1 MKKLLWPKN
10 KIVVAITCLII
21 PVFLNCTC
29 KHCCKKDSTKTS
41 SGKIYNEP
49 GVQNQQELDSIKA
62 IKLKQKLK
70 TLENNK

>member
-1 MKKLLWPKN
+1 MKKLLWQKN
-10 KIVVAITCLII
+10 KIAIAIICLLI
-21 PVFLNCTC
+21 PIFMNCTC
-29 KHCCKKDSTKTS
+29 KHCCKNDSTKTT

-49 GVQNQQELDSIKA
+49 GVQNQHELDSIKA

>member
-1 MKKLLWPKN
+1 MKKLLLPKN
-10 KIVVAITCLII
+10 KIIVATACLLI
-21 PVFLNCTC
+21 PVFMNCTC
-29 KHCCKKDSTKTS
+29 KHCSKNESTKTT